1 MEEDAKEILSPVL
14 SRSNIQ
20 KQMERLDH
28 VVDEAQKRVDYTLAN
43 DSDVIKAIQS
53 VERFLRRK
61 RRVCYGGQAI
71 NALLSKG
78 RKFYD
83 EKYNIPDYDFFSPA
97 MEDDV
102 KELIEQ
108 LEKEGFDSITKK
120 LSVHEGTIKVYV
132 NYIAVAD
139 CSEMHPEMFKIV
151 QKRAKVES
159 GILYA
164 DPDFLRMLMY
174 LELSR
179 PRGQVDRWKKV
190 FERLTLLNKEYPLS
204 GCNDDI
210 RVPPMPQED
219 RKLLLEYCVK
229 RKLVM
234 AGPEFI
240 ELLETNKGMTQLD
253 SLTRRGGP
261 LIFFSDRPSVDAE
274 DIRDI
279 LQNNMT
285 HKGRKSNITIEEVK
299 AYADDLFNFVIVM
312 RGKERVALIFEEDAC
327 HAYTILKLDGGAE
340 MRVGTPDLLLHLYFN
355 LYIFGRKEKGFFQ
368 TSLDCLVKKLYNISE
383 HARSSPT
390 AFVPAFGLRCSGKQQ
405 GMATLLKIRANRTA
419 KAHGKKTNSAKA
431 NRKNTKANTRKV

>member
-78 RKFYD
+78 CKFYD

-102 KELIEQ
+102 KELIDQ

-240 ELLETNKGMTQLD
+240 ELLETNKGTTHLD

-431 NRKNTKANTRKV
+431 NRKNTKVNTRKV

>member
-1 MEEDAKEILSPVL
+1 MEEDAKEILSPLL
-14 SRSNIQ
+14 SRANIQ

-43 DSDVIKAIQS
+43 DANVIKAIQS

-71 NALLSKG
+71 NALLPKG

-83 EKYNIPDYDFFSPA
+83 EKYNIPDYDFFSPT
-97 MEDDV
+97 MEEDV

-108 LEKEGFDSITKK
+108 LENEGFDSITKK

-139 CSEMHPEMFKIV
+139 CSEMHPDMFKII

-164 DPDFLRMLMY
+164 DPDFLRMMMY

-179 PRGQVDRWKKV
+179 PRGQVDRWRKV

-204 GCNDDI
+204 ECNDDI
-210 RVPPMPQED
+210 KVSPMSQED

-240 ELLETNKGMTQLD
+240 ELLEANKGVMHLD

-279 LQNNMT
+279 LQNNMV

-299 AYADDLFNFVIVM
+299 AYADDLFNYVIVM

-327 HAYTILKLDGGAE
+327 HAYTILKLDGGE

-355 LYIFGRKEKGFFQ
+355 LYLFGRKEKGFFQ
-368 TSLDCLVKKLYNISE
+368 NSLECLVKKLYHISE

-419 KAHGKKTNSAKA
+419 TARNKAA
-431 NRKNTKANTRKV
+431 RKNSNKGGNSKKRNTKRL